1 MTKFSRQY
9 QISVASYPK
18 EIFKVTFP
26 DCISLKFNEGK
37 VI

>member
-1 MTKFSRQY
+1 MTKFSVQY

-26 DCISLKFNEGK
+26 DLFLSKFNEGK